1 MLDPRGFIMEKK
13 ICFVVMGFGKKKD
26 PATNRTIDLDAT
38 YKKIIRPAVEQAKCK
53 CIRADEIVESAIID
67 KSMYALLYRAD
78 VVIADISTYN
88 PNAIYELGVRH
99 SLRPYSTIIIKE
111 DEGNIPFDIS
121 HNRMV
126 SYKHLGNEISDQE
139 AKKCV
144 QQLKRLVESVVEH
157 PETDSPLY
165 TYIPTM
171 KKPSISDEEIESIV
185 RRLSENEESVYAL
198 TEKAK
203 KMMAES
209 DFCGAEKIW
218 GKLCTKVENE
228 KYYTQQQALCKYKS
242 EYPSKRKALTDA
254 LGIMSKIE
262 NQTDTET
269 LGILGAIN
277 KRLWEEMKDPYYL
290 EAAIDAYKKGWNLH
304 KDYYTG
310 ENYANCLMMLE
321 KILEGDLS
329 THAKVEA
336 RLTFEEVVNIVL
348 ASLEEDEPEELMWK
362 YATLANSYYALG
374 RREDGEKNE
383 VLFKKQ
389 NPDAWQV
396 QTFEK
401 TKQMYVS

>member
-1 MLDPRGFIMEKK
+1 MEKK

-38 YKKIIRPAVEQAKCK
+38 YKKIIRPAVELAKCK
-53 CIRADEIVESAIID
+53 CIRADEIVESSIID

-78 VVIADISTYN
+78 IVIADISTYN

-144 QQLKRLVESVVEH
+144 QQLKRLIESVIEY

-171 KKPSISDEEIESIV
+171 QKPSISDEEIESIV
-185 RRLSENEESVYAL
+185 RRLKENEESVYAL
-198 TEKAK
+198 TENAK
-203 KMMAES
+203 ILMAKS

-218 GKLCTKVENE
+218 GKLCAKVENE
-228 KYYTQQQALCKYKS
+228 KYYTQQQALCRYKS
-242 EYPSKRKALTDA
+242 EHPTKRKALTDA
-254 LGIMSKIE
+254 LGIMGKIE

-277 KRLWEEMKDPYYL
+277 KRLWEEMKDPSYL
-290 EAAIDAYKKGWNLH
+290 EAAIDAYKKGWSLH

-310 ENYANCLMMLE
+310 ENYANCLMMQE

-336 RLTFEEVVNIVL
+336 RLTFEEVVKIIL
-348 ASLEEDEPEELMWK
+348 ASLEKDEPEELMWK

-374 RREDGEKNE
+374 RREDGGKYET
-383 VLFKKQ
+383 LFRTL
-389 NPDAWQV
+389 NPDEWQV
-396 QTFEK
+396 LTFEK
-401 TKQMYVS
+401 TKQMYIEC